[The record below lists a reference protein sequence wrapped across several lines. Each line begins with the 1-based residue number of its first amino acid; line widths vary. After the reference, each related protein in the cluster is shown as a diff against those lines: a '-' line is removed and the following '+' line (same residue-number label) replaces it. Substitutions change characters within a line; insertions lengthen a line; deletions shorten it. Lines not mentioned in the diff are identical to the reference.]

1 MLLLHTHF
9 LFLCFYFI
17 KPSVSTITKKLWQNV
32 GYKIHLTNEILE
44 KVITKEIFYKKFNS
58 YIKYVTRE
66 SLEKTFVRHDLSYIS
81 KLNNADENLY
91 IYDGEENL
99 IYHFIKYK
107 NLSIDDVNENCKEK
121 NDKNIDIKNCK
132 DIKEYNMD
140 YMCNIDINV
149 EFFNDAV
156 KKRNDIMKR
165 MFNDY
170 LHIINKKQLCNNE
183 KEISKVCDLI
193 KALENNHPNNLKNS
207 KHKDDIISN
216 SSALC
221 D

>member
-1 MLLLHTHF
+1 MRLLHTYC
-9 LFLCFYFI
+9 LFFCFYFI
-17 KPSVSTITKKLWQNV
+17 KPSVSTIPKRKLWQNV

-121 NDKNIDIKNCK
+121 N
-132 DIKEYNMD
+132 
-140 YMCNIDINV
+140 V

>member
-1 MLLLHTHF
+1 MRLLHTYC
-9 LFLCFYFI
+9 LFFCFYFI
-17 KPSVSTITKKLWQNV
+17 KPSVSTIPKRKLWQNV

-58 YIKYVTRE
+58 YIKYVTR
-66 SLEKTFVRHDLSYIS
+66 DLSYIS
-81 KLNNADENLY
+81 KLNNAD
-91 IYDGEENL
+91 
-99 IYHFIKYK
+99 K